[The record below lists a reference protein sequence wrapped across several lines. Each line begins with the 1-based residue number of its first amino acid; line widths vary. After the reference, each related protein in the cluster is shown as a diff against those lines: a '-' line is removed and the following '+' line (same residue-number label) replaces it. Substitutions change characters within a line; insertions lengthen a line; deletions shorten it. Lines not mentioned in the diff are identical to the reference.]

1 MPEQTENNKSNKSKL
16 YLILMVLFLMLL
28 IIFGVL
34 FFQKRTQVNEL
45 LGEKEQIRI
54 ELQTELD
61 SLLSQHN
68 KVKTEYGRL
77 SDSLA
82 AKDSIIIASA
92 KEIKHLLNYK
102 WEYYQI
108 KKKLSR
114 LQLVAQG
121 YVRQMDSLYTVNHAL
136 QEENKRIRES
146 YRSEKQK
153 NSQLVEEKKELK
165 EIVNQAAV
173 LRAYNIVATGIRQR
187 GAKQKETD
195 KASRTD
201 RVRVCF
207 TLGENSL
214 VVPGTKN
221 IYLRIARPDDV
232 ILVYDKTDEY
242 SFEFQGNIL
251 QYSIKREI
259 DYQGEAINM
268 CLFWNKRN
276 PDEMAM
282 PGTYHVTLYTD
293 EALLGETSFELK

>member
-1 MPEQTENNKSNKSKL
+1 MSEQTEKNRGAQSKL
-16 YLILMVLFLMLL
+16 YLILLILFLILM

-34 FFQKRTQVNEL
+34 FLQKKTQVDEL
-45 LGEKEQIRI
+45 LGEKEQIRT
-54 ELQTELD
+54 ELQSELD
-61 SLLSQHN
+61 SLLQQHN
-68 KVKTEYGRL
+68 KVKADYGQL

-114 LQLVAQG
+114 LQVVAQG

-146 YRSEKQK
+146 YRSEKRK
-153 NSQLVEEKKELK
+153 NTQLAEEKNELK
-165 EIVNQAAV
+165 EIVTQAAV
-173 LRAYNIVATGIRQR
+173 LRAYNITATGIRQR
-187 GAKQKETD
+187 GARQKETD
-195 KASRTD
+195 KAGRTD

-207 TLGENSL
+207 TIGENNL
-214 VVPGTKN
+214 VAPGKKN
-221 IYLRIARPDDV
+221 IYLRIARPDNV

-242 SFEFQGNIL
+242 AFEFEGNVL

-259 DYQGEAINM
+259 DYKGESINM

-282 PGTYHVTLYTD
+282 AGRYHVTLYTD
-293 EALLGETSFELK
+293 DALLGETSFELK